1 MVPLS
6 VLSCLHTFLIH
17 IFRHSKKTKNKSAF
31 LLVCCTLL
39 LLLSLCGCSSVS
51 QNNERR
57 TAQSNLQNDH
67 TEDAASDSDIANT
80 DFGSTILSLLTPE
93 NGSGELM
100 DEDIQEAFSYFCKQ
114 TFLREISSDSI
125 SLHYTLAYPEKFGL
139 EELLPSFGETDT
151 GNTEAV
157 SAENYL
163 YLLSRF
169 PYDALTE
176 SQKLTYQVF
185 EESLQDSIAMAEY
198 PLYAEPLSKTIGIQ
212 AQLPVLLSEYA
223 FYQKQDV
230 AHYLELLTHLPA
242 YFEQLAEF
250 ERQKAAQGLFMHEE
264 NAVAILNQCEEM
276 VLLGNKKEKNNF
288 LITSFEERLDTL
300 AKECHISDNKKASW
314 ISKNKRVLKKSFYPA
329 YEYLGSVFT
338 DLLISGK
345 NSGGLSYFPEGKSYY
360 EKLVRHNTGSD
371 RSIAELKKLINDRI
385 LSCASEIS
393 SVMQNEESFDAALSE
408 ADQYALPFPNAETTL
423 SYLKTQLSDA
433 FPMASQISCSVFS
446 VPESL
451 TEYLSPAFY
460 LIPPVDCNTEN
471 CIYVNS
477 PQIRDDLSFFT
488 TLAHEGYPGHLYQNA
503 MFQSTN
509 PDLLRTLLSYP
520 GYSEGWATY
529 AELYSYQLT
538 GLSTSAVLLQQN
550 NALLTLCMYAM
561 ADIHIHY
568 DGYTEGGLKDYLNGF
583 GITNENSIHA
593 IYLQILA
600 EPANYLKYTIGCLE
614 FLSLKEDLQETAGET
629 FDLRAF
635 HEAVLSTGPC
645 SFRLLRNK
653 LQ

>member
-1 MVPLS
+1 
-6 VLSCLHTFLIH
+6 
-17 IFRHSKKTKNKSAF
+17 
-31 LLVCCTLL
+31 
-39 LLLSLCGCSSVS
+39 
-51 QNNERR
+51 
-57 TAQSNLQNDH
+57 
-67 TEDAASDSDIANT
+67 
-80 DFGSTILSLLTPE
+80 
-93 NGSGELM
+93 
-100 DEDIQEAFSYFCKQ
+100 
-114 TFLREISSDSI
+114 
-125 SLHYTLAYPEKFGL
+125 
-139 EELLPSFGETDT
+139 
-151 GNTEAV
+151 
-157 SAENYL
+157 
-163 YLLSRF
+163 
-169 PYDALTE
+169 
-176 SQKLTYQVF
+176 
-185 EESLQDSIAMAEY
+185 
-198 PLYAEPLSKTIGIQ
+198 
-212 AQLPVLLSEYA
+212 
-223 FYQKQDV
+223 
-230 AHYLELLTHLPA
+230 
-242 YFEQLAEF
+242 
-250 ERQKAAQGLFMHEE
+250 
-264 NAVAILNQCEEM
+264 
-276 VLLGNKKEKNNF
+276 
-288 LITSFEERLDTL
+288 
-300 AKECHISDNKKASW
+300 
-314 ISKNKRVLKKSFYPA
+314 
-329 YEYLGSVFT
+329 
-338 DLLISGK
+338 
-345 NSGGLSYFPEGKSYY
+345 
-360 EKLVRHNTGSD
+360 
-371 RSIAELKKLINDRI
+371 
-385 LSCASEIS
+385 
-393 SVMQNEESFDAALSE
+393 MQNEESFDAALAE

>member
-1 MVPLS
+1 MS
-6 VLSCLHTFLIH
+6 VFFCLYTFFIH
-17 IFRHSKKTKNKSAF
+17 ISQYFKKPKRNYKF
-31 LLVCCTLL
+31 LSICCTLF
-39 LLLSLCGCSSVS
+39 LLLSFSGCSLTEKTNHPENG
-51 QNNERR
+51 QNN
-57 TAQSNLQNDH
+57 TS
-67 TEDAASDSDIANT
+67 TKDSDIANT

-93 NGSGELM
+93 DGSGELM
-100 DEDIQEAFSYFCKQ
+100 DEDVQEAFSYFCKQ

-139 EELLPSFGETDT
+139 KEILPSFGETDT
-151 GNTEAV
+151 GAAEAV

-163 YLLSRF
+163 YLLSCF
-169 PYDALTE
+169 PYDSLTE
-176 SQKLTYQVF
+176 TQKLTYQTF
-185 EESLQDSIAMAEY
+185 EESLQDSITMADY
-198 PLYAEPLSKTIGIQ
+198 QLYAEPLSKTIGIQ
-212 AQLPVLLSEYA
+212 AQLPVLLSEYI

-230 AHYLELLTHLPA
+230 THYLELLSHLPA

-250 ERQKAAQGLFMHEE
+250 ERQKSAEGLFMHEE
-264 NAVAILNQCEEM
+264 NAAAILNQCEEM
-276 VLLGNKKEKNNF
+276 VLLGNKKEKDNF
-288 LITSFEERLDTL
+288 LITSFEERLEQL
-300 AKECHISDNKKASW
+300 CRECSISDDRKAAW
-314 ISKNKRVLKKSFYPA
+314 IKKNKQVLKHSFYPA

-338 DLLISGK
+338 DLLASGK
-345 NSGGLSYFPEGKSYY
+345 NSGGLSYLPEGKAYY
-360 EKLVRHNTGSD
+360 EKLVKHNTGSD
-371 RSIAELKKLINDRI
+371 RSIAELKKMINDRI

-393 SVMQNEESFDAALSE
+393 LVMQNDGDLDAALNE
-408 ADQYALPFPNAETTL
+408 ADEYALPFPDAETTL
-423 SYLKTQLSDA
+423 SYLKTQLSNA
-433 FPMASQISCSVFS
+433 FPMASQISCSVS
-446 VPESL
+446 PVPESL

-460 LIPPVDCNTEN
+460 LVPPIDCSTEN
-471 CIYVNS
+471 CIYIN
-477 PQIRDDLSFFT
+477 PTQIRDDLSFFT

-529 AELYSYQLT
+529 AELYSYSLA
-538 GLSTSAVLLQQN
+538 GLSDSAALLQRN

-568 DGYTEGGLKDYLNGF
+568 DGYTEGGLKDYLHGF

-614 FLSLKEDLQETAGET
+614 FLSLKEDLQETAGEN
-629 FDLRAF
+629 FDLCTF
-635 HEAVLSTGPC
+635 HESVLSTGPC
-645 SFRLLRNK
+645 SFRLLRSR